1 MTPEQ
6 LTASSAG
13 GDVMADLG
21 GDPLLGT
28 DVTLQGAIFTL
39 WAFFFHDA
47 LPVRS
52 AWMSCKDRERYKLN
66 PTTR

>member
-1 MTPEQ
+1 
-6 LTASSAG
+6 
-13 GDVMADLG
+13 MADLG

-28 DVTLQGAIFTL
+28 DVTLEGAVFTL

-52 AWMSCKDRERYKLN
+52 AWISCKDRERYKLN